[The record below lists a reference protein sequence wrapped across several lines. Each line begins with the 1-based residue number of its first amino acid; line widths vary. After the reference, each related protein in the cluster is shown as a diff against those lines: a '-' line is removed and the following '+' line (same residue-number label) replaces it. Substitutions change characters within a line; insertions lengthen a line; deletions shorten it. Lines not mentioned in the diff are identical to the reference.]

1 MIFFRRPEIFRGE
14 DSVEQFLDAVM
25 VPTNEIR
32 KTLKK
37 EIPVKRLTQQ
47 QEEDFYNAEKC
58 RICEQLLKANE
69 KRVKDHDHLIGEYRG
84 PVHNSCNLQYRI
96 NPHTVKILCIIHN
109 LRSNDAHLI
118 LSAVKPRHGEITV
131 IPNSTERYIS
141 FTTGEVSFIDFL
153 QFIIVI
159 TR

>member
-1 MIFFRRPEIFRGE
+1 M
-14 DSVEQFLDAVM
+14 
-25 VPTNEIR
+25 
-32 KTLKK
+32 
-37 EIPVKRLTQQ
+37 KRLTQQ

-69 KRVKDHDHLIGEYRG
+69 KRVKDHDHLIGENRG

-96 NPHTVKILCIIHN
+96 NPHTVKFPCIIHN
-109 LRSNDAHLI
+109 LPSYDAHLI

-131 IPNSTERYIS
+131 IPNSAERYIS
-141 FTTGEVSFIDFL
+141 FITGEVTFIDFL
-153 QFIIVI
+153 QSIIVI